1 MKIIEVNTP
10 ALRKEFALLPFRL
23 YRGNPY
29 WVPPILKSE
38 INNINPA
45 VNPFFRFC
53 DAKFW
58 IVQKNGLTVGRIGA
72 IIHYAYIEKTQE
84 KYGRF
89 TRAEFIDDKAV
100 VDALFETAEN
110 WIKSKGMNGAMGPL
124 GFSNL
129 DSQAMLVEGFDQ
141 LASVASVYHLPYYKD
156 HLERLGYRKKTDWI
170 EFRLSLTSEIPEKA
184 VRVADIIQQRYQLS
198 VIRMKSKRIMRK
210 FGRQI
215 FRLFNKSFYE
225 LFSFA
230 PLDEKMIDHV
240 LDTYLPVIN
249 PEYIHIVVNN
259 EQKIVGFIVPVPSL
273 SKSMQLAQGK
283 LSLRAIWSIMRSRK
297 KNDTVDLFLTGIDPE
312 YQAKGV
318 TSLLITKAQEVMIK
332 NGITTVETTGIL
344 EDNFKA
350 IQHWKNY
357 EHVQNKRRR
366 CFIKDFDKQESES
379 EA

>member
-1 MKIIEVNTP
+1 
-10 ALRKEFALLPFRL
+10 
-23 YRGNPY
+23 
-29 WVPPILKSE
+29 
-38 INNINPA
+38 
-45 VNPFFRFC
+45 
-53 DAKFW
+53 
-58 IVQKNGLTVGRIGA
+58 
-72 IIHYAYIEKTQE
+72 
-84 KYGRF
+84 
-89 TRAEFIDDKAV
+89 
-100 VDALFETAEN
+100 
-110 WIKSKGMNGAMGPL
+110 
-124 GFSNL
+124 
-129 DSQAMLVEGFDQ
+129 
-141 LASVASVYHLPYYKD
+141 
-156 HLERLGYRKKTDWI
+156 
-170 EFRLSLTSEIPEKA
+170 
-184 VRVADIIQQRYQLS
+184 VADIIQQRYQLS

-240 LDTYLPVIN
+240 LDTYLPIIN

-297 KNDTVDLFLTGIDPE
+297 KNDTVDLFLAGIDPE

-366 CFIKDFDKQESES
+366 CFIKDFDKQDSES